1 MAEPPRT
8 YAQTPQAPL
17 RAAMTAPS
25 SLVATLAGAGAGA
38 LLTGTLVGAVLI
50 GLLGFAVAAAVN
62 LRLRGRT
69 SQRAVTYPRTLR
81 QPWRYHARQAVEAE
95 QRFSQAVATAG
106 PGPLG
111 ERLAR
116 IDTRMADGARQAVE
130 VARRGDELERA
141 LYKLESAVANE
152 RRIAELEQDGVT
164 GEEASLIASLRGQ
177 VETFRRLEGTVT
189 DTKRRLEVLNAQL
202 DESVA
207 RALELGVHADDPTAL
222 EPQLGG
228 LGAEVD
234 RVVTDLEALRRG
246 LDELRR
252 GGL

>member
-8 YAQTPQAPL
+8 HAETPRPAL
-17 RAAMTAPS
+17 RRAVAAPS
-25 SLVATLAGAGAGA
+25 SWIAAGLGAGAGA
-38 LLTGTLVGAVLI
+38 LLTGTLVGAVVI
-50 GLLGFAVAAAVN
+50 GLLALVGVVAVN
-62 LRLRGRT
+62 LRLGRT
-69 SQRAVTYPRTLR
+69 SARQAVRYPRSLR

-95 QRFSQAVATAG
+95 RRFAAAVAAAGAG
-106 PGPLG
+106 PVG

-116 IDTRMADGARQAVE
+116 IDTRMADGAAEAVA
-130 VARRGDELERA
+130 VAQRGDELERA

-152 RRIAELEQDGVT
+152 RRIAELEQGDVT
-164 GEEASLIASLRGQ
+164 PAEQALIDSLRAQ
-177 VETFRRLEGTVT
+177 VGTFRRLEATIG
-189 DTKRRLEVLNAQL
+189 DTQQRLEVLNAQL

-207 RALELGVHADDPTAL
+207 RALELNARSGDVTEV

-228 LGAEVD
+228 LGSEVD

-246 LDELRR
+246 LDELRQ